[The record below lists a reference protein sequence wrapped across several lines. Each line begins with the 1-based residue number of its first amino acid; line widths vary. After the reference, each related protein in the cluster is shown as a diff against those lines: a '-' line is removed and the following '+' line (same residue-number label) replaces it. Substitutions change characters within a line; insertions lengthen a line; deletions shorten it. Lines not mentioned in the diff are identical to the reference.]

1 MPRAALAVTLLL
13 ACSPLE
19 STDTGSS
26 GSGTTGEP
34 AGPPAVTFVG
44 QVDLI
49 DLCGVEGA
57 QSVTFLARRV
67 GCEPGPPAPC
77 TLKVDPYM
85 EWTGDLVP
93 CPASETLREMSVS
106 VPAHGR
112 FNIEARTT
120 TTSGTLSRCY
130 GRGGDLPTVVTA
142 ADVESRAEI
151 FVETTAT
158 ACPL

>member
-26 GSGTTGEP
+26 GTTGEP
-34 AGPPAVTFVG
+34 TGTPQVTVVG

-57 QSVTFLARRV
+57 QSVTFLARKV

-85 EWTGDLVP
+85 EYSGDLVP
-93 CPASETLREMSVS
+93 CPASETLREMSVA
-106 VPAHGR
+106 VPVTGR
-112 FNIEARTT
+112 FHIEARTT
-120 TTSGTLSRCY
+120 TSSGTLSRCY
-130 GRGGDLPTVVTA
+130 GRDGDLPTVITA
-142 ADVESRAEI
+142 AEIESRDQI

-158 ACPL
+158 ACPSI